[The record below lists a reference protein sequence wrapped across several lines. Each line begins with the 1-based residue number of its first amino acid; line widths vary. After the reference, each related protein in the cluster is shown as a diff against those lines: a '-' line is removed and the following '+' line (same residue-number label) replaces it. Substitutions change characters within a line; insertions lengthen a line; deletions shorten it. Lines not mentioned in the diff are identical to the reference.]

1 MKNCDVCRN
10 QFDVEE
16 ICPGSHGGS
25 ACKKIFRTPEW
36 PKPILSKHQL
46 FARKLMCTACTT
58 LGHTARDVFS
68 YTCDHC
74 NRNLGH
80 SMYNKYV
87 LQNFKK
93 RDDKLTCLECGNK
106 CKCTHCGRR
115 FEWCGHKKRQKTG
128 LCQEC
133 KESGYTMRHT
143 ETYTCTACKK
153 SAGYSKF
160 NAVSSAPLYPGK
172 KMLMCIECQV
182 RKTKKKRKNR
192 KPRRR

>member
-1 MKNCDVCRN
+1 MCHVCRN
-10 QFDVEE
+10 QFPSDE
-16 ICPGSHGGS
+16 ISLGKHKCS
-25 ACKKIFRTPEW
+25 ACRTIFDNTEW
-36 PKPILSKHQL
+36 SKAVLSKHRL
-46 FARKLMCTACTT
+46 CERRLVCTTCTT
-58 LGHTARDVFS
+58 LGYTARDVS
-68 YTCDHC
+68 DYCCIDC

-133 KESGYTMRHT
+133 KENGYTMMHT

>member
-1 MKNCDVCRN
+1 MCHVCKIRFPNEEIPSGKHKCWACRN
-10 QFDVEE
+10 IFDNTEWT
-16 ICPGSHGGS
+16 
-25 ACKKIFRTPEW
+25 KK
-36 PKPILSKHQL
+36 ILSKHRLCQ
-46 FARKLMCTACTT
+46 RRIVCTACTI
-58 LGHTARDVFS
+58 LGYTSRDVS
-68 YTCDHC
+68 TYCCIDC